1 MLLFFVANVNNMWTL
16 PQSDFLHVTERPLSY
31 VMNYNG
37 CVLESQRGQGQCLF
51 IYLFF
56 LLLCSDHNQL
66 VDGGCRKLEN
76 NSSLWRGRP
85 LTTKTHRGRKSN
97 LWYALH
103 IVSYYSRTRWAS
115 PWQFLLISGIAELYS
130 SCFICDFP
138 SHILMSPSCGAVPK
152 SHLQLILQVAAGCFS
167 PHDINSPHAKG
178 IITLITYINQ
188 LRVFGTTRL
197 GLQLLRYK

>member
-56 LLLCSDHNQL
+56 LLLCSDYNQL

-103 IVSYYSRTRWAS
+103 IVSYYSRTRVSLPLTVLIDFKDSWTLLFLFYLWLSISYSYVTLLWCSTKITS
-115 PWQFLLISGIAELYS
+115 PAHSTGGCWLFFSTWHQQS
-130 SCFICDFP
+130 SCKRNHYFD
-138 SHILMSPSCGAVPK
+138 HI
-152 SHLQLILQVAAGCFS
+152 H
-167 PHDINSPHAKG
+167 
-178 IITLITYINQ
+178 
-188 LRVFGTTRL
+188 
-197 GLQLLRYK
+197 